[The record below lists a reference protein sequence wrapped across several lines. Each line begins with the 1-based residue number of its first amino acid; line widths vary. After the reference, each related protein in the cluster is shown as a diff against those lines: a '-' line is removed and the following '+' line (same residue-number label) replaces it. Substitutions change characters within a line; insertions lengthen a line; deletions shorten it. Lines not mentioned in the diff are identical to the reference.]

1 MCPASS
7 RSRHAGAFLAAA
19 VLVSG
24 LAACAGDNESQAYGA
39 YINRWVGKP
48 VAQLTADWG
57 RPSYETSERGMRELQ
72 YIFAEAISWGQR
84 PNYITCTTKFLIDDA
99 GIVKVAEAQG
109 DACSTRNSGPEAGR
123 R

>member
-1 MCPASS
+1 MRLASS
-7 RSRHAGAFLAAA
+7 RSGPAFLAPA

-24 LAACAGDNESQAYGA
+24 LAACAGDNDSLAYGA

-48 VAQLTADWG
+48 AAQLTADWG

-72 YIFAEAISWGQR
+72 YIFAEAVSWGQR
-84 PNYITCTTKFLIDDA
+84 PIYITCTTKFLIDDA
-99 GIVKVAEAQG
+99 GTVKVAEAQG
-109 DACSTRNSGPEAGR
+109 NACSTRNSGPEAGR